1 MKKFLLASVLVCF
14 TLIGLAQEVRYGVR
28 GAVNVSNLDFEPD
41 ATFKNQHRNG
51 FAFAGFVDFGLSE
64 NVSLT
69 TEIQWSAEG
78 GKDEAIRADYLQM
91 PIMIKLAVSDRLSLG
106 AGPQI
111 ALKTWENSDGF
122 STFTFSG
129 VVGAEYMITDELF
142 VDARFSYGLTNI
154 LDDDDLPGI
163 EAKNHVMQF
172 GFGIKI

>member
-1 MKKFLLASVLVCF
+1 MKKILLASVLVCF
-14 TLIGLAQEVRYGVR
+14 TTICLAQEVRYGVR
-28 GAVNVSNLDFEPD
+28 GALNVSNLDFDPD
-41 ATFKNQHRNG
+41 ATFENKHRNG
-51 FAFAGFVDFGLSE
+51 FAFAGFVDYGFSE
-64 NVSLT
+64 DLALH
-69 TEIQWSAEG
+69 TELQWSAEG
-78 GKDEAIRADYLQM
+78 GKDENLRADYIQI
-91 PIMIKLAVSDRLSLG
+91 PILLKLSTSDRLSFM

-111 ALKTWENSDGF
+111 ALKTWKDNDGF

-154 LDDDDLPGI
+154 LDEDDIPNL